1 MPIVVDHSSRRS
13 AVLVTAFEPLDP
25 RTDFAELAKKTDA
38 AWYEIREP
46 VIYQIINLQNHELS
60 ERGVRVLLR
69 EMINSK
75 KKADYDI
82 RSIIVADIPMMHLI
96 NETIDQF
103 PGIGQTPVF
112 DGLDDAYSYIDGERV
127 RLGIQPLDDS
137 YDTDQS

>member
-1 MPIVVDHSSRRS
+1 MPIVVDPSSRRS

-103 PGIGQTPVF
+103 SGIGQTPVF